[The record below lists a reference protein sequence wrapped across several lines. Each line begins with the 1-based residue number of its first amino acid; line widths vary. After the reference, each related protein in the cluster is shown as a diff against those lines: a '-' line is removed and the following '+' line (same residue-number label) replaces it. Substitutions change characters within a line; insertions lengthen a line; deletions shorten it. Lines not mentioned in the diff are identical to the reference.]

1 MQLVVLVGLQGSGK
15 STFVRERL
23 FQSHVRLS
31 LDVLKTR
38 HREGLL
44 YDACLRAKQA
54 VVLDNPNPTRA
65 ERARYIEPARTAGF
79 EVVGYYFRSVV
90 SECLAR
96 NEARDGAQRIPER
109 GVLGT
114 AARLELPCH
123 DEGFDA
129 LYYVSIGADGFTVSE
144 WQP

>member
-15 STFVRERL
+15 SSFVRERL
-23 FQSHVRLS
+23 WQSHVRLS
-31 LDVLKTR
+31 LDVLRTR
-38 HREGLL
+38 HREGVL
-44 YDACLRAKQA
+44 YDACLQAKQP
-54 VVLDNPNPTRA
+54 VVLDNTNPSRS
-65 ERARYIEPARTAGF
+65 ERARYIDPARAAGF

-96 NEARDGAQRIPER
+96 NDAREGAQRIPPR

-114 AARLELPCH
+114 AARLELPSL

-129 LYYVSIGADGFTVSE
+129 LYYVRLGEQGFEVSG

>member
-15 STFVRERL
+15 SSFVRERL
-23 FQSHVRLS
+23 WQSHVRLS

-38 HREGLL
+38 HREGVL
-44 YDACLRAKQA
+44 YDACLQAKQP
-54 VVLDNPNPTRA
+54 VVLDNTNPSRS
-65 ERARYIEPARTAGF
+65 ERARYIDPARAAGF

-96 NEARDGAQRIPER
+96 NDAREGAQRIPPR
-109 GVLGT
+109 GV
-114 AARLELPCH
+114 RLELPSL

-129 LYYVSIGADGFTVSE
+129 LYYVRLGDQGFEVSG

>member
-15 STFVRERL
+15 SSFVRERL
-23 FQSHVRLS
+23 WQSHVRLS
-31 LDVLKTR
+31 LDVLRTR
-38 HREGLL
+38 HREGVL
-44 YDACLRAKQA
+44 YDACLQAKQP
-54 VVLDNPNPTRA
+54 VVLDNTNPSRS
-65 ERARYIEPARTAGF
+65 ERARYIDPARAAGF

-96 NEARDGAQRIPER
+96 NDAREGAQRIPAR

-114 AARLELPCH
+114 AARLELPSL

-129 LYYVSIGADGFTVSE
+129 LYYVRLGEQGFEVSG

>member
-15 STFVRERL
+15 SSFVRERL
-23 FQSHVRLS
+23 WQSHVRLS

-38 HREGLL
+38 HREAVL
-44 YDACLRAKQA
+44 YEACLRARQP
-54 VVLDNPNPTRA
+54 VVLDNTNPTRS
-65 ERARYIEPARTAGF
+65 ERARYIEPARAASF

-96 NEARDGAQRIPER
+96 NDARDGAQRIPAR

-114 AARLELPCH
+114 AARLELPSL

-129 LYYVSIGADGFTVSE
+129 LYYVRLGEQGFEVSG
-144 WQP
+144 WQA